1 MSKQWGQI
9 GMRWQRKKNI
19 WPYLSALS
27 CLFLLSLF
35 VPKAWQ
41 RQRNQETQPQAT
53 SHRPIPQRQM
63 LQSGNSHSAQT
74 EQPSCQV
81 VRLKAERVLDLPA
94 SSSPHAMVPPELP
107 TAAETNITQTSIV
120 ISNEDY
126 LLIDDAEENASY
138 QVEPQLPALI
148 SPAVREEL
156 VLELLPPH
164 KNFQLDTLLSF
175 RNSLTALVKQ
185 AATEWTHWDLPQQVL
200 PLKQTDHKLVDKS
213 EPTELPNDR
222 DNEESSPPIGPTLS
236 SLDIPTS
243 LTIIS
248 KKIVPGDT
256 HRKTEG
262 TSEPASPSSNI
273 QVSILLHSLPKVSS
287 ENDRLAMR
295 ITRNPSHIQI
305 PRSEALPLTIPTPN
319 DTTLITPMPGVTQP
333 DKPPR
338 LAQAPITPTPI
349 IRAPAIHATLSPKS
363 DVTRPDDSTLN
374 AETPNRTTHAKPS
387 PSSPPVTPW
396 LVNRPIVLLKSLN
409 RLKDISE
416 ISYQHTK
423 RMDAVHWANEVS
435 DRINL
440 LTNQEQRVKNAS
452 VVVSQLQRLV
462 TLGENGAIQ
471 DEQTSIHLDWL
482 QAVRA
487 LQRRLG
493 VWQLLVNTQSTPPN
507 KDQTLPSYPTA
518 KHYLALQQTS
528 WQFSQLTADSTEG
541 VAWREYLLHDSILE
555 MAQRGLDHKIDN
567 DSKTERH
574 WQRLLTQQILARMDD
589 SRLTVAQQKFL
600 LLEPVISLR
609 HQLQYWA
616 KGPVDLQQLAALI
629 EEYERHGRDH
639 GGQRV
644 AEYLQRLKWSNDPSQ
659 RMLAEQLDRHYR
671 KANVRIAI
679 SEKFLNHLLPE
690 QKPTV
695 THVHDNVVGIEVR
708 GHARTNTNVKLRL
721 LPDTKVWRFS
731 LEAHGNVS
739 SRTHSDTWPARIH
752 NVGAMQY
759 EASKQI
765 ALGDEGL
772 QIAPATARTNGRN
785 RLVEVE
791 TPLDPIPVVNS
802 LLHDWI
808 RQQHK
813 KTQPRALAQVKSK
826 TTSAVKQ
833 RMNQKIDTKLH
844 QLEHQFHETV
854 LARLEQLALVA
865 EPMEL
870 YTTDERVVARL
881 RLAGENQLAAHSLR
895 PLAPSDSWMSVQLHN
910 SAFNN
915 SMAGFEL
922 DGRRLSLG
930 QLFDLVT
937 EKLQLTDI
945 QRPHDLPDR
954 AIVEFAPHDAICVDC
969 RNDRLELV
977 LNIRE
982 LSYGRD
988 KIRNFQV
995 HAHFR
1000 PKLNGLQVTLVR
1012 DGTLQFSGRRLLTG
1026 PRMVLHSIFGKLLR
1040 RDQQLLLLGEK
1051 IQQDPRTNG
1060 LMITQLIIDQGWIG
1074 VAWGKKTPE
1083 RVAWRSR

>member
-1 MSKQWGQI
+1 
-9 GMRWQRKKNI
+9 MRWQRKKNI
-19 WPYLSALS
+19 WPYLAALS

-41 RQRNQETQPQAT
+41 RHQNQATQPQTA
-53 SHRPIPQRQM
+53 SHRPTPQQKILRR
-63 LQSGNSHSAQT
+63 GNSHSAQT

-94 SSSPHAMVPPELP
+94 TSSPHAMLPPELP
-107 TAAETNITQTSIV
+107 TATETNIAQASIV

-126 LLIDDAEENASY
+126 LLVNDAEENATY
-138 QVEPQLPALI
+138 LVEPQLPALI
-148 SPAVREEL
+148 SPSVREEL
-156 VLELLPPH
+156 VPELLPPH
-164 KNFQLDTLLSF
+164 KNFQLDNLLSF
-175 RNSLTALVKQ
+175 RNSLTVLVKQ
-185 AATEWTHWDLPQQVL
+185 AATKWTRLDLLQQVA
-200 PLKQTDHKLVDKS
+200 PLEQTSQKLADKTKS
-213 EPTELPNDR
+213 TELPTDR
-222 DNEESSPPIGPTLS
+222 DDKEASPAIGSTLS
-236 SLDIPTS
+236 YPDTSTS

-248 KKIVPGDT
+248 KRKEPGDT
-256 HRKTEG
+256 YRKTEE
-262 TSEPASPSSNI
+262 TSQPVSLLTHN
-273 QVSILLHSLPKVSS
+273 QVSILLHPLPKVSS
-287 ENDRLAMR
+287 ENDRLAML
-295 ITRNPSHIQI
+295 ITRNPSQFQM
-305 PRSEALPLTIPTPN
+305 PKLEAMPLTIPTPN
-319 DTTLITPMPGVTQP
+319 DTTPITPMPGVTQP

-338 LAQAPITPTPI
+338 LAQAPITPTPM
-349 IRAPAIHATLSPKS
+349 IRAPAIHATIPQKS
-363 DVTRPDDSTLN
+363 DVVRPNDSTLS
-374 AETPNRTTHAKPS
+374 ELTPNRTTHVKPS
-387 PSSPPVTPW
+387 LSPPPVTPW
-396 LVNRPIVLLKSLN
+396 LVSRPVVLLNSLS

-423 RMDAVHWANEVS
+423 RMDAVYWASEVS
-435 DRINL
+435 ARINV
-440 LTNQEQRVKNAS
+440 LTNQEQRIENAS
-452 VVVSQLQRLV
+452 AVVSQLQRLV
-462 TLGENGAIQ
+462 VQGENGAIQ
-471 DEQTSIHLDWL
+471 DKQTSIHLDWL

-493 VWQLLVNTQSTPPN
+493 VWQLLVNTQSTLPN
-507 KDQTLPSYPTA
+507 KDQTLPNHPTA
-518 KHYLALQQTS
+518 KRYLALQQTS
-528 WQFSQLTADSTEG
+528 WQFSQLTADTTEG
-541 VAWREYLLHDSILE
+541 AAWREYLLHDSILE
-555 MAQRGLDHKIDN
+555 MAQRGINHKIDN
-567 DSKTERH
+567 ESKTERH
-574 WQRLLTQQILARMDD
+574 WQRLLAQQVLARMDD

-600 LLEPVISLR
+600 LLEPAISLR

-616 KGPVDLQQLAALI
+616 TGPVDLQQLATLI
-629 EEYERHGRDH
+629 EEYERLGRDH

-644 AEYLQRLKWSNDPSQ
+644 AEYLQRLKWSNDKSQ

-671 KANVRIAI
+671 KANVRIVI

-690 QKPTV
+690 QNPTV
-695 THVHDNVVGIEVR
+695 TPVHDNVVGTEVR
-708 GHARTNTNVKLRL
+708 GRAHTNTNVKLRL
-721 LPDTKVWRFS
+721 LPDNKVWRFT
-731 LEAHGNVS
+731 LEAHGNVR

-752 NVGAMQY
+752 NVGAMRY

-765 ALGDEGL
+765 AFGNEGL
-772 QIAPATARTNGRN
+772 QIAPATARANGRN

-826 TTSAVKQ
+826 TTSTVKQ
-833 RMNQKIDTKLH
+833 RMNQQVDTKLH

-870 YTTDERVVARL
+870 YTTDQRAVARL
-881 RLAGENQLAAHSLR
+881 RLAREDQLAAHSLR

-910 SAFNN
+910 SALNN
-915 SMAGFEL
+915 SMVGFEL

-937 EKLQLTDI
+937 EKMHLTNI
-945 QRPHDLPDR
+945 QRPHDLPNR
-954 AIVEFAPHDAICVDC
+954 AMVEFASHDAICVDC
-969 RNDRLELV
+969 RNDRLGIV

-995 HAHFR
+995 HANFR

-1051 IQQDPRTNG
+1051 IQQDPRMNG
-1060 LMITQLIIDQGWIG
+1060 LMITQLTIDHGWIG